1 MGREPGKE
9 AVTLSLFS
17 SGKWEAM
24 GGLGSW
30 ASPRSCA
37 VIFQLLGYLCEK
49 FWFKSSKAEVTE
61 AQPRGKAQPWAA
73 QGGVGQRKPPRP
85 FPRET
90 PPLPARTRMTRR

>member
-9 AVTLSLFS
+9 AVTLSPFS

-30 ASPRSCA
+30 ALPRSCA

-61 AQPRGKAQPWAA
+61 AQP
-73 QGGVGQRKPPRP
+73 QGIRHNPGQ
-85 FPRET
+85 PREGWGRGS
-90 PPLPARTRMTRR
+90 PRAPSPGKRPLSLPGRA